1 MGEKDLVI
9 RLEECLRLHLTQVPH
24 GVCGAQPCRA
34 HGAHMERLGEQ
45 RMKGMLVDARN
56 GHFPN
61 EVGRE
66 PSSWCRDG
74 LEVLGPEM

>member
-1 MGEKDLVI
+1 MSEAASDPSPSWSLWGPA
-9 RLEECLRLHLTQVPH
+9 VP
-24 GVCGAQPCRA
+24 A

-66 PSSWCRDG
+66 PSSWCRDD